1 MPTLRSTLQDPTAIA
16 ADPFHLLRQL
26 ASLVYHGPDS
36 DAREAVLRALE
47 FRSLFYPHEDILDSL
62 VMALGLYPYADP
74 GSLSLVESLTYEFHR
89 PLEIMEDL
97 VFHREQGEI
106 YRDLLR
112 GENIVVS
119 APTSFGKSKVIDA
132 MISTGNYP
140 NVLIVVPTL
149 ALIDETRRRLAH
161 FRDRYKLVSQLSQ
174 PPAAKNLFIMTGE
187 RVVAYDQLPKID
199 LFVLDEF
206 YKIGAIKEDERRTV
220 ALNQAFARVL
230 RMTPQLYMLGPSV
243 KALAPGAEGRF
254 SFKFVRTDF
263 STVVADEHRVLGK
276 GKDLAR
282 LLGLAAGLSGP
293 TIVYCK
299 SPGRANV
306 VAQAL
311 IDGRLRRPTVDGQR
325 AAEWIGEHF
334 HPQWTLAKALANGI
348 GIHHGRLPRSL
359 AQYVVRAFN
368 DGILEWLVCTSTLI
382 EGVNTRAKNVIIF
395 DKKIASSDFDF
406 FTFNNIRGRSGRM
419 FKHFVGNV
427 YLFHEPPQEEL
438 PLVDFPLLTQGF
450 DVPESL
456 LLQLDEADLSPRSQ
470 ERLEDLHSQSLLPV
484 SLLRS
489 QPAVE
494 PADLLA
500 LARQLTMLPRAQ
512 RKAICWSGIPSY
524 EELLLTCEFIWNIF
538 VRRFKGGVASASQLA
553 FRANQ
558 LRTNPSVR
566 ARVLGELSQ
575 TGRWA
580 PRSPSEAVEKV
591 LEFDRSWASFDLPK
605 YLLAFDVVR
614 RFLFD
619 AGDYSHFASRVENL
633 FQGPFQVAL
642 EEYGLPIQ
650 VSAGFRDLLEDAP
663 DFDAALSRF
672 RDADPRQYL
681 TDSFEISLFEDAARY
696 L

>member
-1 MPTLRSTLQDPTAIA
+1 MDNLRSTLKDPTAIA
-16 ADPFHLLRQL
+16 NDPFSLLKKL
-26 ASLVYHGPDS
+26 ASLAYHGPDL

-47 FRSLFYPHEDILDSL
+47 FRKLFYPYEDILDSL
-62 VMALGLYPYADP
+62 VINLGLYPYADT
-74 GSLSLVESLTYEFHR
+74 GSLSLTESLAYEFHR
-89 PLEIMEDL
+89 PLDIIEDL
-97 VFHREQGEI
+97 VFHKEQGEI
-106 YRDLLR
+106 YRELLR

-119 APTSFGKSKVIDA
+119 APTSFGKSKIIDA
-132 MISTGNYP
+132 LISTGNYS

-161 FRDRYKLVSQLSQ
+161 FRARYKLVSQVSQ
-174 PPAAKNLFIMTGE
+174 LPATNNLFIMTGE

-206 YKIGAIKEDERRTV
+206 YKIGAMKEDERRTV
-220 ALNQAFARVL
+220 ALNQAFARVR
-230 RMTPQLYMLGPSV
+230 RMSPQLYMLGPSV

-276 GKDLAR
+276 GKDVAR
-282 LLGLAAGLSGP
+282 LLGLAASLSGP

-311 IDGRLRRPTVDGQR
+311 IDGRLRHSTLEGKTASDWI
-325 AAEWIGEHF
+325 AENF
-334 HPQWTLAKALANGI
+334 HPEWTLARALANGI
-348 GIHHGRLPRSL
+348 GVHHGRLPRSL

-382 EGVNTRAKNVIIF
+382 EGVNTRAKNVVIF
-395 DKKIASSDFDF
+395 DKKIASADFDF

-419 FKHFVGNV
+419 FEHFVGNV
-427 YLFHEPPQEEL
+427 YLFHDPPQEEL
-438 PLVDFPLLTQGF
+438 PLVDFPLLTQGI

-456 LLQLDEADLSPRSQ
+456 LLQLDEQDLLPRSQ
-470 ERLEDLHSQSLLPV
+470 ERLEEIHSQNLLPV

-494 PADLLA
+494 PVELLA
-500 LARQLTMLPRAQ
+500 LAEQLMALPRAQ
-512 RKAICWSGIPSY
+512 KRAICWHGIPTY
-524 EELLLTCEFIWNIF
+524 DELLLTCELIWTCF
-538 VRRFKGGVASASQLA
+538 VRRFRGGVASASQLA

-558 LRTNPSVR
+558 LRTNPSVKV
-566 ARVLGELSQ
+566 RVLGELSQ

-605 YLLAFDVVR
+605 YLMAFDSVR
-614 RFLFD
+614 RYLFQ
-619 AGDYSHFASRVENL
+619 AGDYSHFASMIENL
-633 FQGPFQVAL
+633 FRGPFQVAL

-650 VSAGFRDLLEDAP
+650 VTARFGDLLEGAP
-663 DFDAALSRF
+663 DFDAALSRL

-681 TDSFEISLFEDAARY
+681 SDPFELSLFYYAVKY